1 MVGGVR
7 QISVT
12 ALLFLATGTVPVIF
26 LALLTVASWREK
38 QFRAAAVS
46 SIASSATALLWLV
59 AFLFLWRHEGILAAA
74 VLGVTGLVLL
84 FFLPLG
90 GEEGAAPSEPSE
102 KVDERDTMFARAE
115 YTPGTDEYDEYYEM
129 RPENREMDDRIRNL
143 PMLLT
148 PGGRYYEPTRAAYV
162 AALFALEKR
171 GASSVDGPVATDRRR
186 YDPQEISRLIKDL
199 ARHLGACE
207 VGIAAL
213 NPAYVYSH
221 VGRGPEPWG
230 SEIRNTHPYAVAFTV
245 EMDHESVAQAPG
257 IRATEE
263 TALRYVDAQKISL
276 TLAEYIR
283 GVGYSA
289 RAHVS
294 GSNYQIMLPPVARD
308 AGLGEIGRLGY
319 LISPKFGARIR
330 LGAVTTE
337 LPLMP
342 DQSISFGVQ
351 EFCEKCRKCAVN
363 CPPGAIP
370 RGDKTIVRSIE
381 KWQVHAEKCYVYWRV
396 LGTDCGLCMRVCPFS
411 HPDSFVHTVLRAGIK
426 RSAFARRLCI
436 YGDDV
441 FYGSKVELQKP
452 R

>member
-1 MVGGVR
+1 M
-7 QISVT
+7 
-12 ALLFLATGTVPVIF
+12 PVIF

-90 GEEGAAPSEPSE
+90 GEDRAAPSEPSE

-129 RPENREMDDRIRNL
+129 RPENR
-143 PMLLT
+143 
-148 PGGRYYEPTRAAYV
+148 
-162 AALFALEKR
+162 
-171 GASSVDGPVATDRRR
+171 
-186 YDPQEISRLIKDL
+186 
-199 ARHLGACE
+199 
-207 VGIAAL
+207 
-213 NPAYVYSH
+213 
-221 VGRGPEPWG
+221 
-230 SEIRNTHPYAVAFTV
+230 

-370 RGDKTIVRSIE
+370 PGDKTIVRSVE

-452 R
+452 Q